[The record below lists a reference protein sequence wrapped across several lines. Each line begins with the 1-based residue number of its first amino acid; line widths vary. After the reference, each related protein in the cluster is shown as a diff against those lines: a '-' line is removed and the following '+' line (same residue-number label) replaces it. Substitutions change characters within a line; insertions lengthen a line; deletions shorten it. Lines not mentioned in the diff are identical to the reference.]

1 MPSARIRRAR
11 CGSGSFSVALQSHSD
26 RRNWP
31 IQHAL
36 WSIQDMAGL
45 SSRLRQ
51 RGCMGV
57 SILGGVLVYWGSRM
71 PKAIP

>member
-11 CGSGSFSVALQSHSD
+11 CGSGSSSVTSQSHSD

-31 IQHAL
+31 IQHSL

-45 SSRLRQ
+45 SSRLPQ
-51 RGCMGV
+51 RGGMGV
-57 SILGGVLVYWGSRM
+57 SILGGDLIYWGSRL
-71 PKAIP
+71 PRGIP